1 MLFVA
6 GPLFANTQMR
16 PVSGNDAGIAVDS
29 VDAGDVLSPQVT
41 KASGNPFDD
50 QREGELPLGEMPETG
65 GWGVLRPTLGGM
77 LIMLAGLAMAR
88 RRATP

>member
-1 MLFVA
+1 
-6 GPLFANTQMR
+6 MR

-29 VDAGDVLSPQVT
+29 VDAGDVLSLQVT
-41 KASGNPFDD
+41 TASGNPFDD

-65 GWGVLRPTLGGM
+65 GWGVLWPTLGGM
-77 LIMLAGLAMAR
+77 LIMLAGSAMAR